1 MTRHT
6 KHAALLAV
14 MVALCLPVTEAAAQL
29 LFDNNYG
36 AYNGYSTKDYE
47 NQMAFIRIVMMAGS
61 TSLGFAIG
69 WFFSPQARE
78 FRQILTVSLIAI
90 ALLIAIGSNDLLG
103 WSTTWLFSI
112 VGFCAALGY
121 WFGRAVKAL
130 GAVPTTFG
138 SSRWADIQ
146 DLEEHNVLGTG
157 GIRLGHVISGNIL
170 QAVTYKGDRHCLTV
184 APTRSGKGTTQIIPN
199 LLTYNGSTVI
209 IDPKGENAKITA
221 AARMAMGQ
229 DVQIVDPW
237 NIANVEGF
245 DVACFNPLDWLKSGD
260 VDITENAMILADALV
275 VKGQSSE
282 AFWDQEATAFL
293 QGLILFVATDPEEDG
308 QRTLTRVRELT
319 LLDGEDQQ
327 ALFTR
332 MLNSQHHIVASTGSR
347 CLQKEEKLLSSVI
360 TTAQA
365 HTHFLDSARIQENL
379 SKSDFRFEDLK
390 RKPMT
395 IYLVLPADRLATFA
409 PWLRLLIQQSLTV
422 NARNIEERPEKPVLF
437 ILDEMAALGR
447 LSMIEQAYGLMAGY
461 GLQIWGVVQDLNQ
474 LERIYGKGWQSFIS
488 NTGML
493 NYFGSS
499 DEMTAKYFS
508 ALCGETT
515 VWNLSSAVSRALGTS
530 HWQGGITTSD
540 STTSTDTTAA
550 SQRKL
555 AYPDELM
562 RMHKD
567 KQLVFIENMP
577 PLIAEKS
584 PWFEEEGL
592 RDRGVNLHAA
602 PEEDKAEEAVTEVI

>member
-14 MVALCLPVTEAAAQL
+14 MAALCLPGTEAAAQL

-36 AYNGYSTKDYE
+36 AYNGYSTRDYE

-103 WSTTWLFSI
+103 WSTTWLLSI

-237 NIANVEGF
+237 NIANVKGF
-245 DVACFNPLDWLKSGD
+245 DAACFNPLDWLKPGD

-293 QGLILFVATDPEEDG
+293 QGLILYVATDPEEDG

-395 IYLVLPADRLATFA
+395 IYLVLPADRLTTFA

-461 GLQIWGVVQDLNQ
+461 GLQIWGIVQDLNQ

-530 HWQGGITTSD
+530 HGQGGITTSD

-555 AYPDELM
+555 AYPGELM

-592 RDRGVNLHAA
+592 RDRGVNLHAV
-602 PEEDKAEEAVTEVI
+602 PEEDAEEAVTEEI

>member
-1 MTRHT
+1 
-6 KHAALLAV
+6 
-14 MVALCLPVTEAAAQL
+14 
-29 LFDNNYG
+29 
-36 AYNGYSTKDYE
+36 
-47 NQMAFIRIVMMAGS
+47 
-61 TSLGFAIG
+61 
-69 WFFSPQARE
+69 
-78 FRQILTVSLIAI
+78 
-90 ALLIAIGSNDLLG
+90 
-103 WSTTWLFSI
+103 
-112 VGFCAALGY
+112 
-121 WFGRAVKAL
+121 
-130 GAVPTTFG
+130 
-138 SSRWADIQ
+138 
-146 DLEEHNVLGTG
+146 
-157 GIRLGHVISGNIL
+157 
-170 QAVTYKGDRHCLTV
+170 
-184 APTRSGKGTTQIIPN
+184 
-199 LLTYNGSTVI
+199 VI

-245 DVACFNPLDWLKSGD
+245 DAACFNPLDWLKPGD

-293 QGLILFVATDPEEDG
+293 QGLILYVATDPEEDG

-347 CLQKEEKLLSSVI
+347 CLQKDEKLLSSVI

-395 IYLVLPADRLATFA
+395 IYLVLPADRLTTFA

-461 GLQIWGVVQDLNQ
+461 GLQIWGIIQDLNQ

-530 HWQGGITTSD
+530 HGQGGITTSD

-567 KQLVFIENMP
+567 RQLVFIENMP

>member
-6 KHAALLAV
+6 KYAASLAAV
-14 MVALCLPVTEAAAQL
+14 AALCLPGTEAAAQL
-29 LFDNNYG
+29 LFDNSYG
-36 AYNGYSTKDYE
+36 SYNGYSSREYQ
-47 NQMAFIRIVMMAGS
+47 NQMTMIRIMMMAGS
-61 TSLGFAIG
+61 TGLGFAIG
-69 WFFSPQARE
+69 WFFSPQAKE
-78 FRQILTVSLIAI
+78 LRQFLAACMIAA

-103 WSTTWLFSI
+103 WSTTWLLSI
-112 VGFCAALGY
+112 IGFFAALGY

-146 DLEEHNVLGTG
+146 DLDEHNVLGTG

-199 LLTYNGSTVI
+199 LLTYKGSTVI

-221 AARMAMGQ
+221 AARLAMGQ

-245 DVACFNPLDWLKSGD
+245 DAACFNPLDWLKAGD

-293 QGLILFVATDPEEDG
+293 QGLILYVATDPEEDG

-395 IYLVLPADRLATFA
+395 IYLVLPADRLVTFA

-461 GLQIWGVVQDLNQ
+461 GLQIWGIVQDLNQ

-499 DEMTAKYFS
+499 DEMTAK
-508 ALCGETT
+508 
-515 VWNLSSAVSRALGTS
+515 
-530 HWQGGITTSD
+530 
-540 STTSTDTTAA
+540 
-550 SQRKL
+550 
-555 AYPDELM
+555 
-562 RMHKD
+562 
-567 KQLVFIENMP
+567 
-577 PLIAEKS
+577 
-584 PWFEEEGL
+584 
-592 RDRGVNLHAA
+592 
-602 PEEDKAEEAVTEVI
+602 